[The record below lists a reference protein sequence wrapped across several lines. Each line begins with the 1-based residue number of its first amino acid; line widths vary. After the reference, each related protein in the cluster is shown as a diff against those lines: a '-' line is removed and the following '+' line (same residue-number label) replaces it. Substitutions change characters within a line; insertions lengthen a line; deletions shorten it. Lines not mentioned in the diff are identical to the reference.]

1 VLPAEDFIGALSPQS
16 IEALLRTEF
25 DIQVPAE
32 LYKEQATTK
41 GRLLTFDPATGH
53 YLLRFRRDVLAD
65 PLSTDPA
72 SNAAVAELNALLANT
87 ETKGWR
93 FSDGVFKGDVVV
105 LMDNARFLHMRTEI
119 RDRRQLLRQVR
130 FHRHSAAN

>member
-32 LYKEQATTK
+32 FYKGQATIK
-41 GRLLTFDPATGH
+41 GHLLTFDPATGH

-65 PLSTDPA
+65 PPSTDPA

-119 RDRRQLLRQVR
+119 RDRRRLLRRVR
-130 FHRHSAAN
+130 FHGHSAAS